1 MRMIW
6 VTWVRVW
13 LVYNLA
19 VVFHWHIMKENMM
32 INRYDVEG
40 QKEERRWFHS
50 CGLSFQR
57 RQCLRGIQ
65 RKWLWLTLIF
75 DLRCNYQGWLISTIW
90 RCSSK
95 MSLLIISDLYLILPR
110 LQEILSWL
118 LLILRS
124 NNLIYL
130 LYKIIPFPD
139 NIILDEIT
147 NMYLYEW

>member
-6 VTWVRVW
+6 VTRVRVW

-32 INRYDVEG
+32 INRYDGEG
-40 QKEERRWFHS
+40 QKEESRWFHS

-95 MSLLIISDLYLILPR
+95 MSLLIISDKKAFIFDVWFFQDCRKYWAGFCWSCAQITSY
-110 LQEILSWL
+110 IFFTKLSL
-118 LLILRS
+118 
-124 NNLIYL
+124 
-130 LYKIIPFPD
+130 FQ
-139 NIILDEIT
+139 IILF
-147 NMYLYEW
+147 